1 MILLK
6 MMILNKPPL
15 DHGRQVYIF
24 LVIII
29 MNTND
34 DNNNSNK
41 NDNMNNNN
49 DSNYKQNSSLSWQAC
64 VHLPGDHWSGD
75 FLRHRG
81 GARGL
86 HVLQEA
92 IIKYEKE
99 KRYKKN

>member
-1 MILLK
+1 MIVIINKTLLY
-6 MMILNKPPL
+6 
-15 DHGRQVYIF
+15 HGRHVYIF
-24 LVIII
+24 LVIV
-29 MNTND
+29 MND
-34 DNNNSNK
+34 KYDNNN
-41 NDNMNNNN
+41 NNNN
-49 DSNYKQNSSLSWQAC
+49 INNNINGNNSYKQNSSLSWQAC
-64 VHLPGDHWSGD
+64 LHLPGDHWSGD

>member
-6 MMILNKPPL
+6 MMILNKPLL

-41 NDNMNNNN
+41 NDNMNNSN

-64 VHLPGDHWSGD
+64 VHLPCD
-75 FLRHRG
+75 RN
-81 GARGL
+81 
-86 HVLQEA
+86 E
-92 IIKYEKE
+92 
-99 KRYKKN
+99 